1 MENVIVDEANID
13 SRAVAGLKS
22 SGYIKTLV
30 EDAPKEMAEEG
41 IILED
46 QVSMVR
52 NYLAERVNV
61 LFRPI
66 SVQEFDNTTGFGDN
80 DSTGRPYPDLE

>member
-1 MENVIVDEANID
+1 MENVIVDVDSID
-13 SRAVAGLKS
+13 SIAVAGLKP

-30 EDAPKEMAEEG
+30 EYAAEEMAEEG
-41 IILED
+41 IILEE

-61 LFRPI
+61 LFKPV
-66 SVQEFDNTTGFGDN
+66 SVEEFDNTTGFGDK
-80 DSTGRPYPDLE
+80 

>member
-22 SGYIKTLV
+22 AGYIKTLV
-30 EDAPKEMAEEG
+30 EDTPWEMAAEG
-41 IILED
+41 IILDE
-46 QVSMVR
+46 QVEMVR

-61 LFRPI
+61 MFRPI
-66 SVQEFDNTTGFGDN
+66 SVEEFDNTTGFGDK
-80 DSTGRPYPDLE
+80 

>member
-22 SGYIKTLV
+22 AGYIKTLV
-30 EDAPKEMAEEG
+30 EDTPWEMAAEG
-41 IILED
+41 IILDE
-46 QVSMVR
+46 QVEMVR

-66 SVQEFDNTTGFGDN
+66 SVQEFDNTMGFGDK
-80 DSTGRPYPDLE
+80 

>member
-30 EDAPKEMAEEG
+30 EDAPKEMAAEG

-66 SVQEFDNTTGFGDN
+66 SVQEFDDTTGFGDK
-80 DSTGRPYPDLE
+80 

>member
-22 SGYIKTLV
+22 AGYIKTLV
-30 EDAPKEMAEEG
+30 EDAPKEMAAEG

-66 SVQEFDNTTGFGDN
+66 SVQEFDNTTGFGDK
-80 DSTGRPYPDLE
+80 

>member
-30 EDAPKEMAEEG
+30 EDAPKEMAAEG

-66 SVQEFDNTTGFGDN
+66 SVQEFDYTTGFGDK
-80 DSTGRPYPDLE
+80 